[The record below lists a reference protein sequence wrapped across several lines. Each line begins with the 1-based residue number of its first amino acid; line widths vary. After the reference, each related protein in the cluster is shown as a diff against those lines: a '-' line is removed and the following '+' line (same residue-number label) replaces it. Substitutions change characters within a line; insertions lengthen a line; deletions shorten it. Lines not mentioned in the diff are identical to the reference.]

1 MITSF
6 SNLLVP
12 NHRRPDRRHPCQHHL
27 NQGHQGLFLAQL
39 PGRRPKP
46 KGKRN
51 EFYKLVAQLDIS
63 EQNYESQR
71 INKSI
76 IFSMFLVF
84 SNRYTCK

>member
-27 NQGHQGLFLAQL
+27 NQGHRGLFLTQP

-46 KGKRN
+46 KRKN
-51 EFYKLVAQLDIS
+51 E
-63 EQNYESQR
+63 
-71 INKSI
+71 
-76 IFSMFLVF
+76 
-84 SNRYTCK
+84 